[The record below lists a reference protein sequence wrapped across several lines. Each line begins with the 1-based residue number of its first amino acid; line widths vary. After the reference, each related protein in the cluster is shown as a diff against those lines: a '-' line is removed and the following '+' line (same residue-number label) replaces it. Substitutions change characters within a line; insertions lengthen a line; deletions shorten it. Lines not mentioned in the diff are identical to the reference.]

1 MVIWFIGLSG
11 SGKTSISKEFIK
23 RIEQKSSKQI
33 YHLDG
38 DEIRFLFDNKDYTID
53 GRRKNAKVLSNLC
66 KFLNSKKVIIV
77 ASVLSIFPDWQD
89 WNKKNIDDYFE
100 VFVKVEFQKLL
111 EREVKA
117 LYRDALDGKIR
128 NVVGVDIEFPTPDSD
143 YVLDNNND
151 GLDWEVHFME
161 IFRKLKNKDIS
172 L

>member
-1 MVIWFIGLSG
+1 M
-11 SGKTSISKEFIK
+11 
-23 RIEQKSSKQI
+23 
-33 YHLDG
+33 
-38 DEIRFLFDNKDYTID
+38 
-53 GRRKNAKVLSNLC
+53 
-66 KFLNSKKVIIV
+66 NSKKVIIV